1 MKIEI
6 LDLRLIDKDQPL
18 KAFVD
23 VKLDHITIREF
34 RVIKENGKRLR
45 VATPQISWK
54 DTDGKIKYKTVITL
68 PDELK
73 GELDRVILNH
83 FAEEMEKNNGQRTQR

>member
-1 MKIEI
+1 MTIEVIEI
-6 LDLRLIDKDQPL
+6 RLLNGDRPL
-18 KAFVD
+18 KAFAD
-23 VKLDHITIREF
+23 VKMGNIIIREF
-34 RVIKENGKRLR
+34 RIIKENGKRPW

-73 GELDRVILNH
+73 GELDRIILNR
-83 FAEEMEKNNGQRTQR
+83 FTEEMEKKNDRQSQ